1 MEEYESYG
9 NREWSE
15 EEVEEEYENG
25 YGNGDD
31 GNNKQQGW
39 EGKELGHNRRGWR
52 IGGRG
57 GGEIFNEMESN
68 NDDNE
73 QKDT

>member
-39 EGKELGHNRRGWR
+39 EGKELGHNRRGGVNR
-52 IGGRG
+52 GCDGIGF
-57 GGEIFNEMESN
+57 EIGV
-68 NDDNE
+68 
-73 QKDT
+73 